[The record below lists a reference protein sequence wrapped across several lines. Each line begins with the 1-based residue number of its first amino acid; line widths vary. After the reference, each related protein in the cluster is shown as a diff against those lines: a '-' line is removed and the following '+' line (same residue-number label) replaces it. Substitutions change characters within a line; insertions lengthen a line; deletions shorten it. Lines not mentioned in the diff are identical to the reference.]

1 MEFYGIIEIM
11 SKLHNEKTRVQ
22 MPAIVHLTRI
32 GYKYI
37 GKMYEENAGDDF
49 DSDTNILIRKF
60 HYAFTRLNPGKEDK
74 WLSVFDDIKKELNDD
89 DLGKQFY
96 ERLVSISPYKLIDF
110 DNPNNNDY
118 YYTGKNYE
126 V

>member
-1 MEFYGIIEIM
+1 MGFCGIIEIM

-60 HYAFTRLNPGKEDK
+60 HYAFTRLNPGKE
-74 WLSVFDDIKKELNDD
+74 
-89 DLGKQFY
+89 KQH
-96 ERLVSISPYKLIDF
+96 ISSKL
-110 DNPNNNDY
+110 
-118 YYTGKNYE
+118 YTRM
-126 V
+126 